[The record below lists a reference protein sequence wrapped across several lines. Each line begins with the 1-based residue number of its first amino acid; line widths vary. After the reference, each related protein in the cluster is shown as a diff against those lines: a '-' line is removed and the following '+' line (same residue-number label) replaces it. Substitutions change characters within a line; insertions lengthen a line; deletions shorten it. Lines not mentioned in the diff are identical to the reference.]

1 MKEENKSLLVFI
13 FVSIIAIFSLFAIAN
28 KDRLAGAHSIICLP
42 KYSEAS
48 GKYYTSCI
56 EEKWIR
62 NPEFERGIR
71 VDRFEPNVVQQL
83 NQFPLEGIQKRY
95 YPDERVVY
103 YYGTPRLTTY
113 KDSSMGTFK
122 KI

>member
-1 MKEENKSLLVFI
+1 MKEESRSLLVFI
-13 FVSIIAIFSLFAIAN
+13 FVSVTALLSLFILAN
-28 KDRLAGAHSIICLP
+28 KNSLAGAHSIICLP

-48 GKYYTSCI
+48 GKYYTSCA
-56 EEKWIR
+56 EEKWIK

-71 VDRFEPNVVQQL
+71 VDRFEPGVVQQL
-83 NQFPLEGIQKRY
+83 NQFPLERIQKRY
-95 YPDERVVY
+95 YPDKKIVY

-113 KDSSMGTFK
+113 KDSSMGSFE

>member
-1 MKEENKSLLVFI
+1 MKEESKCLLIFI
-13 FVSIIAIFSLFAIAN
+13 FVSIIAIFSFFAMAS
-28 KDRLAGAHSIICLP
+28 KDRLTGAYSVICLP

-48 GKYYTSCI
+48 GKYYTSCAK
-56 EEKWIR
+56 EKWIR

-71 VDRFEPNVVQQL
+71 VDRFEPGIAQQL
-83 NQFPLEGIQKRY
+83 NQFPLEGIQRRY
-95 YPDERVVY
+95 YPDEKIVH

-113 KDSSMGTFK
+113 KDSSMGTFE